1 MDKYI
6 LTFINKP
13 NFLQFNLVEFLSICE
28 MNNIQN
34 LKYTSDTFL
43 YDPSKEPYLRINF
56 NGIENKEICKK
67 IIDRAILSKNIIKII
82 SEGETIEEVIDKIKE
97 EEIKEEMSSEKT
109 FKYDFDIR
117 NSKIKKETQEKIL
130 SQIHS
135 KYPFKAKVDLKNP
148 ERIFIIFQSYTKD
161 FKLKKTIFGKQIYGK
176 NEEMRYYTKYDLIHR
191 KYLGPTSTDHILSFL
206 MSNLAQIK
214 QYQNIIDPFVGTGSL
229 LIPPSVFGA
238 NCFGCDLDVRVLK
251 GYSVGYIRDDNDK
264 TLFKHEGN
272 IFSNFDDYNLIR
284 PQIIRQDINH
294 YSFRKNNFL
303 FDSIICDPPYGWRA
317 CSKKTGL
324 SNFKKE
330 KRVKRLDKRKKEKED
345 NEINN
350 NEKNSDEENDNYDYV
365 YYGKEKR
372 LFLPTSHCEVD
383 TIFDSLIKFSKDCL
397 KKNGILCCLFPVRK
411 NYDEEEL
418 VNMPINFPQDK
429 AFKLI
434 YCCEN
439 KNSKLRSRW
448 CLVYKKIE

>member
-34 LKYTSDTFL
+34 LKYNSDTFS
-43 YDPSKEPYLRINF
+43 YDPSTEPYLRINF
-56 NGIENKEICKK
+56 DGIEDKEICKK
-67 IIDRAILSKNIIKII
+67 IIDRAVLSKSIIKII
-82 SEGETIEEVIDKIKE
+82 SEGETIEEVIDKIKGD
-97 EEIKEEMSSEKT
+97 EIKEEMSSEKT

-161 FKLKKTIFGKQIYGK
+161 LKLKKTIFGKQIYGK

-272 IFSNFDDYNLIR
+272 IFSNFDEYNLIR
-284 PQIIRQDINH
+284 PQIIRQDINKF
-294 YSFRKNNFL
+294 SFRNKNLL

-324 SNFKKE
+324 SDYKKE
-330 KRVKRLDKRKKEKED
+330 KRNKRLDIKQKIKEENENENHSED
-345 NEINN
+345 
-350 NEKNSDEENDNYDYV
+350 EKNINYDYV
-365 YYGKEKR
+365 NYGNEKR
-372 LFLPTSHCEVD
+372 LFLPTSHCETD
-383 TIFDSLIKFSKDCL
+383 IIFDSLIKFSNECL
-397 KKNGILCCLFPVRK
+397 KKNGILVCLFPVKK
-411 NYDEEEL
+411 NYGEEEL
-418 VNMPINFPQDK
+418 VDHPINFPQNNN
-429 AFKLI
+429 FKLI

-448 CLVYKKIE
+448 CLVYKKIH